1 MTTPTPARPAATL
14 IAPRRAVYFV
24 AVSHHP
30 GTSLSAVKTNEPP
43 ENRAVTACINAVSI
57 ILLLSLPVSMIAIG
71 AIHINNCPAEPF
83 IPIYMIVAGIL
94 FILRLVIQF
103 GNLLIE
109 KYKNTISIT
118 LRIIDLLNFIW
129 LITGSFWVYNIFK
142 PNYYDSTSL
151 IYCNKLVYLFA
162 FIIITLTYIVYFC
175 LIVFSV
181 LLRR

>member
-30 GTSLSAVKTNEPP
+30 GTSLSANRRK
-43 ENRAVTACINAVSI
+43 NRAVTACINAVSI

-94 FILRLVIQF
+94 FILRLNYRFAQF
-103 GNLLIE
+103 YLAYYREFFSQLP
-109 KYKNTISIT
+109 
-118 LRIIDLLNFIW
+118 
-129 LITGSFWVYNIFK
+129 TGSFWVYNIFK

-162 FIIITLTYIVYFC
+162 FIIITLTYIRNEFIREY
-175 LIVFSV
+175 
-181 LLRR
+181 